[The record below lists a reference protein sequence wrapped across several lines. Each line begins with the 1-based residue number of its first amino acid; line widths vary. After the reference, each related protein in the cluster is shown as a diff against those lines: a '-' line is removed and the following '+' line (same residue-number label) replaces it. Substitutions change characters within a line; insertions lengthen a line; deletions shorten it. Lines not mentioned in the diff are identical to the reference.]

1 VRIARGD
8 VSSNVLCAREGDRL
22 SWMKIGAKK

>member
-1 VRIARGD
+1 MRIARGD

-22 SWMKIGAKK
+22 LWMRIGAKK